1 MGNIKIKDE
10 TLDRLR
16 NYLSLEY
23 KGKIWGKVTVS
34 IEEAINEYLDIRE
47 KKTAVKK

>member
-1 MGNIKIKDE
+1 MGNVKISDE

-23 KGKIWGKVTVS
+23 KGKIWGKVTS
-34 IEEAINEYLDIRE
+34 EIEVAINEYLDKRE
-47 KKTAVKK
+47 T